1 MAKSNDGGLI
11 VCGEYDSNAS
21 VFKIDSLGIVQWAYQ
36 IGSSQIGK
44 FSSILRTNDSCYVLI
59 GNITTSSSNK
69 LDFYIVKIDPNGN
82 VIWAKT
88 IYRTADQM
96 AISLQETF
104 DGGFIVTGSE
114 TLSKNIINKAQYN
127 W

>member
-44 FSSILRTNDSCYVLI
+44 FSSIIRTNDSCYVLI

-82 VIWAKT
+82 VIWAK
-88 IYRTADQM
+88 
-96 AISLQETF
+96 L
-104 DGGFIVTGSE
+104 FIE
-114 TLSKNIINKAQYN
+114 LLIKWQYHFRKLSMVVLL
-127 W
+127 